1 MWKSLINDHIN
12 VNKVSEMLIGNK
24 SDLVYLREV
33 SSIDAENMKKEL
45 NIPFYFETSALQ
57 NININEAFY
66 SFLSHVAK

>member
-33 SSIDAENMKKEL
+33 SIIDAENMKKEL
-45 NIPFYFETSALQ
+45 NIPFYF
-57 NININEAFY
+57 
-66 SFLSHVAK
+66 